1 MLVFRI
7 PRLRVLQL
15 QDRRYARYILPDLP
29 LAPAPPKTSL
39 PSTGDDKPEIQSG
52 ESAMDNGT
60 GNVYTCAECDV
71 KLTEIFYLCTACE
84 GQILSLTWM
93 A

>member
-7 PRLRVLQL
+7 QSLRVLKL
-15 QDRRYARYILPDLP
+15 QDRRYARCILSDLP
-29 LAPAPPKTSL
+29 LAPAPPETSL
-39 PSTGDDKPEIQSG
+39 PSTGDDKPETQSG
-52 ESAMDNGT
+52 ESAMDTGT

-84 GQILSLTWM
+84 GQILSLTWT